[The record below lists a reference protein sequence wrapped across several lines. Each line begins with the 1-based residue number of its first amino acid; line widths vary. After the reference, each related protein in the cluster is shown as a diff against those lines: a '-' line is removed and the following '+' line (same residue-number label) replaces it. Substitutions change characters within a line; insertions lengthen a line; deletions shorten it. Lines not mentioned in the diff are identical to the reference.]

1 MKVPA
6 LSQHLSSNRSDLQE
20 QATELLVHI
29 ESASKKRL
37 DAPSKT
43 RKRALLV
50 IVSLAVL
57 VGAFVLSN
65 RLWRQTVLH
74 EAYLPE
80 LEEMAKREAS
90 DGKLQAAL
98 ALRQAQSNDYFSAA
112 ESLHKAIEDGESN
125 EATWLTWSA
134 SLAAAG
140 DRKQAAAVLLLG
152 KRDSRLV
159 NVMDAAILR
168 GRAVGL
174 TPTPSALAEAIC
186 PEGASKKLAIYA
198 SGSVFNKMFEMWG
211 RQNPEKSGFSTRE
224 QWAKE
229 NPKNLLAMRLLGEAL
244 ARNRRLPEAIEVLQ
258 SVVKSDS
265 TSAEARLAL
274 GQAFEEAGVPAQAGV
289 QYSAAL
295 KIKPDWF
302 PALMGLGSIAVK
314 KDLIMI
320 AVGAYEK
327 AYKQRPDSVEAVI
340 GLGKAYYN
348 QRTALS
354 KSLEMFEKAAK
365 LAPARTDFYTYYS
378 NALRNNF
385 KMDEAETVLK
395 RRLQEVPND
404 ARAHYLIGLLLLDNH
419 PTPSRETEAE
429 RELRTAL
436 KLEPDVITTKVR
448 LGRLLVARGNPRE
461 ATPLLESSISE
472 DRFNGPALFALQQ
485 AYLKTG
491 RVAEAKRAQ
500 EIAEDS
506 DKYVQRTS
514 FLEDMLQRQPGDLPM
529 HEELVKLYKRG
540 NETEKAK
547 SHADMAFMLKTH
559 RKEAE
564 IGIKKLNDATTIA
577 PGRQ

>member
-1 MKVPA
+1 MLISIA
-6 LSQHLSSNRSDLQE
+6 FLS
-20 QATELLVHI
+20 VF
-29 ESASKKRL
+29 
-37 DAPSKT
+37 
-43 RKRALLV
+43 
-50 IVSLAVL
+50 
-57 VGAFVLSN
+57 VGALTISH
-65 RLWRQTVLH
+65 RLWRETVLH

-80 LEEMAKREAS
+80 LEEMSKRDPL
-90 DGKLQAAL
+90 DGKIQAIL
-98 ALRQAQSNDYFSAA
+98 SLRQAQSNDYLATA

-140 DRKQAAAVLLLG
+140 DRKQSAAVLLLG
-152 KRDSRLV
+152 KRDSRLTAT
-159 NVMDAAILR
+159 MDAAILR

-174 TPTPSALAEAIC
+174 TPTPSTLAEAIC
-186 PEGASKKLAIYA
+186 PEGASKKLARYA
-198 SGSVFNKMFEMWG
+198 NGSVFNSFFETWG
-211 RQNPEKSGFSTRE
+211 RKNPEKSGFATRE
-224 QWAKE
+224 KWAKE

-244 ARNRRLPEAIEVLQ
+244 VRNRRLTEAIEVLQ
-258 SVVKSDS
+258 GVVKSDS
-265 TSAEARLAL
+265 TSAEAHLVL
-274 GQAFEEAGVPAQAGV
+274 GQAFEEYGIPAQAGV

-314 KDLIMI
+314 KDLITI

-327 AYKQRPDSVEAVI
+327 AYAQQPNSVEAMI
-340 GLGKAYYN
+340 GLGRAYYN
-348 QRTALS
+348 QRTTLN

-365 LAPARTDFYTYYS
+365 FAPSRTDFYTFYS

-395 RRLQEVPND
+395 RRLQEAPND

-436 KLEPDVITTKVR
+436 KLEPDVVTTKVR

-461 ATPLLESSISE
+461 AIPLLESSISE
-472 DRFNGPALFALQQ
+472 DRFNVPAIFALQQ

-491 RVAEAKRAQ
+491 RLAEAKRAQ

-529 HEELVKLYKRG
+529 HEELVKIYKRG
-540 NETEKAK
+540 NEMEKAK
-547 SHADMAFMLKTH
+547 SHADMAYMLKNH
-559 RKEAE
+559 RKQAE
-564 IGIKKLNDATTIA
+564 IGIKKLNDATMIA